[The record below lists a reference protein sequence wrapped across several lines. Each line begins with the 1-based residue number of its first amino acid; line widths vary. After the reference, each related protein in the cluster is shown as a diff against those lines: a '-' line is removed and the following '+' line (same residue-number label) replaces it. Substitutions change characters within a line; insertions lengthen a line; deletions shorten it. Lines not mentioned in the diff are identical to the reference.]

1 MAWNPSIN
9 FSLRED
15 ETTLGSLIVDNS
27 VLTML
32 TDELIRIKN
41 GQSTDVR
48 RLNQILNV
56 GVFTDEEFDI
66 LHQEMQIVK
75 KDIKEFKSIMRDMK
89 VSSLHHWIDRLD
101 DSINY
106 ATGSKS
112 WCKHLKDKT
121 ICAAQLY
128 ELLLQNGHVFPE
140 RERSIYENRYRKV
153 ITATTNAERMEV
165 IANNELVSNVTI
177 GDRSAI
183 DSYIKMSFANG
194 NSLELGGRSVDN
206 LSDFASIIACMS
218 AGGSNLIDEENAI
231 DSEQEEVFAPNPNKD
246 LRYAEDYIKV
256 RKRDVIEKCKELL
269 SNGNAVY
276 GSYMHI
282 NKMYDWY
289 SNFVYI
295 LRQQEG
301 KDIDEVEESD
311 FSKDD
316 FERFMSILLE
326 GKVGRE
332 YSIEKDV
339 WNFLSAQDKSSKYV
353 SICEKA
359 LLFLVDNILV
369 KTDSSTSKEL
379 SDLLINEI
387 VGAKDV
393 LYSKNNSG
401 EYDVRRE
408 LNYLMKL
415 IASYNKNSEIKYKPC
430 ISTELYARLDK
441 EGLIPNINW
450 YGADIPEEDKFQY
463 KVGDFVTTEILVNMC
478 AHVNDI
484 GDFGLKNEVDNRLKE
499 LVHRTFKAAEI
510 ECSPEELANFHE
522 SVLACYRSKAFR
534 DSIDKCMVMFNHDDI
549 AVFKDAGYIFPVH
562 NEVVWK

>member
-75 KDIKEFKSIMRDMK
+75 KDIREFKSIMRDMK

-128 ELLLQNGHVFPE
+128 ELLLQNGYAFPE

-218 AGGSNLIDEENAI
+218 AGLNPASKEETI
-231 DSEQEEVFAPNPNKD
+231 VDSEPEEIFTPNPNKD
-246 LRYAEDYIKV
+246 LREAEDYIKV
-256 RKRDVIEKCKELL
+256 KKRDVIKNCKKLL
-269 SNGNAVY
+269 SDGDAIY
-276 GSYMHI
+276 GSGMYI

-289 SNFVYI
+289 SNFIYI
-295 LRQQEG
+295 LRQQEA
-301 KDIDEVEESD
+301 KDVEEVEESN
-311 FSKDD
+311 FSKPD
-316 FERFMSILLE
+316 FERFMNILIE
-326 GKVGRE
+326 GEVEFE

-339 WNFLSAQDKSSKYV
+339 WNFLTAQDTSSRFV
-353 SICEKA
+353 SLCEKA
-359 LLFLVDNILV
+359 LLYLVDNIGAKKDADV
-369 KTDSSTSKEL
+369 TKEL
-379 SDLLINEI
+379 SEKLVNEI
-387 VGAKDV
+387 SVAKDV
-393 LYSKNNSG
+393 LYNKNNS
-401 EYDVRRE
+401 EDCNMYAE
-408 LNYLMKL
+408 LTYLMRL
-415 IASYNKNSEIKYKPC
+415 ITSYNKNSEIKYKPG
-430 ISTELYARLDK
+430 ISVELYKRLT
-441 EGLIPNINW
+441 EEEVIPNINW
-450 YGADIPEEDKFQY
+450 YGADIPKEDKFQY
-463 KVGDFVTTEILVNMC
+463 RVGDFVTTELLVDMC
-478 AHVNDI
+478 AHVDDI
-484 GDFGLKNEVDNRLKE
+484 EDLSLKDKIDSRLKE

-510 ECSPEELANFHE
+510 ECTPEELANFHE
-522 SVLACYRSKAFR
+522 SVLACFRAKSFR
-534 DSIDKCMVMFNHDDI
+534 DSIDKCYVMFNHDDI
-549 AVFKDAGYIFPVH
+549 AVFKDTGYIFPVH